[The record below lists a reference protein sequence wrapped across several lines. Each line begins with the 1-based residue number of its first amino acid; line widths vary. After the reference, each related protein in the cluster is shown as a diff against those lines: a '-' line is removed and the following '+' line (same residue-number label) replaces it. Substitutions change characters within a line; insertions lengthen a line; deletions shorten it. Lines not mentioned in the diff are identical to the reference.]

1 METVQLGQKPSDPK
15 LTAQTLAEQ
24 TPAKQSL
31 ADMRRGA
38 CPALSTP
45 MMTGDGF
52 LARVALTDA
61 ISPKQLAELC
71 RLAIWHGNGMLDISA
86 RGNLQIRGLGEISA
100 PKLDADVRA
109 MNLPLRDGLAVETP
123 PLAGMDGM
131 EIADPRPLAQAIR
144 DGASGITGLAPKMTV
159 VVDGGG
165 RLRLS
170 ELLADIRLMAVRADG
185 EVLWK
190 LLLGGSEE
198 SGRLFNVLRETQA
211 VAATV
216 EILQRMAAMGRSARG
231 RDLAADLPL
240 RDDAGPVANP
250 PRSSSHLS
258 RGSDHDAKHDPS
270 QMLGTS
276 PSMTEIF
283 GAATSP
289 FDLFALSDDLHAIGI
304 GPAFGQVKAEALAT
318 LCEEAA
324 CLGITQVK
332 PALDHSLLFFGAK
345 NACEALQKF
354 AAVAGFITR
363 ADDPR
368 GHIAACPGSPA
379 CRSATIPTHDIAA
392 EAARDCADLLDG
404 SFTLHITGCHKG
416 CAHPQASALAL
427 CGTADGVSF
436 VADGKASDA
445 PFAYSAFVDT
455 NATLRRLAELV
466 KSERRAGE
474 NSAACL
480 ARIGSNRLGTQ
491 AQSGQMPGRP

>member
-1 METVQLGQKPSDPK
+1 METVQLGQNPSDPK
-15 LTAQTLAEQ
+15 RPAQTLAEH
-24 TPAKQSL
+24 TPADQTL

-71 RLAIWHGNGMLDISA
+71 RLAIRHGNGMLDISA
-86 RGNLQIRGLGEISA
+86 RGNLQVRGLDEISA
-100 PKLDADVRA
+100 PKLDAYVRA
-109 MNLPLRDGLAVETP
+109 MSLPLRDGLAVETP
-123 PLAGMDGM
+123 PLAGMDAT

-144 DGASGITGLAPKMTV
+144 DGARGITGLAPKMAV

-170 ELLADIRLMAVRADG
+170 GLLADIRLVAVRADG
-185 EVLWK
+185 EVFWK
-190 LLLGGSEE
+190 VLLGGGEE

-211 VAATV
+211 AAATV
-216 EILQRMAAMGRSARG
+216 DLLQRLAAMGRTARG
-231 RDLAADLPL
+231 RHLAVDLPL
-240 RDDAGPVANP
+240 SKEVEPALIPTA
-250 PRSSSHLS
+250 SSSGLY
-258 RGSDHDAKHDPS
+258 RGSDHSAKHDRS

-276 PSMTEIF
+276 PSMTE
-283 GAATSP
+283 GVDASASP
-289 FDLFALSDDLHAIGI
+289 FDLFALASGLHAIGI
-304 GPAFGQVKAEALAT
+304 GPAFGQVHAKDLIA
-318 LCEEAA
+318 LCEEATR
-324 CLGITQVK
+324 LGITQVK

-345 NACEALQKF
+345 DACETLRQF
-354 AAVAGFITR
+354 AAETGFITR

-368 GHIAACPGSPA
+368 GHIATCPGSPA

-404 SFTLHITGCHKG
+404 SFTLHITGCPKG
-416 CAHPQASALAL
+416 CAHPQASTLAL

-445 PFAYSAFVDT
+445 PFAYSSFVDT

-491 AQSGQMPGRP
+491 AQSGQIPGRP